1 MQVAD
6 NSTQKGGEKKKSL
19 KIRFIFDN
27 TSTTWCLWLRCFPAS
42 CLTSLEGEKV
52 ISQKIRTQPYS
63 VQSTTTGHKVTS
75 DLRTRTLIVSAILYR
90 RPNPQKSQK
99 SSRSGMRSIKLFISQ
114 WTLKTRF
121 WMQVSTPN
129 TFPQVLF
136 KVLTPARHQSKM
148 KYQYNYMTFLSKKP
162 TDSGNPTQLCREDEH
177 LPTEN
182 RKKWRNS
189 SVLSVTKDTGKFLP
203 SEDTTLHLMF
213 SVPTFLV
220 KQWLGK
226 FVRATH
232 HWHILESSYRTKTT
246 RTKHGLFSSI
256 FHSNFKYS

>member
-1 MQVAD
+1 MPLIALLPCIMSHQFGRRKGNFSEDTYTAIFCSKHHHWAQSHFRFENKD
-6 NSTQKGGEKKKSL
+6 TNCICNPLQKTKP
-19 KIRFIFDN
+19 
-27 TSTTWCLWLRCFPAS
+27 T
-42 CLTSLEGEKV
+42 
-52 ISQKIRTQPYS
+52 
-63 VQSTTTGHKVTS
+63 
-75 DLRTRTLIVSAILYR
+75 
-90 RPNPQKSQK
+90 KSQK